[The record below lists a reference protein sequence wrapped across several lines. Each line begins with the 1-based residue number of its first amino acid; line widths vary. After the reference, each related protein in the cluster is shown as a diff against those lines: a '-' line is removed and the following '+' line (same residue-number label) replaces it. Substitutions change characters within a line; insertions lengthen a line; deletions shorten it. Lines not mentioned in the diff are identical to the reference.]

1 MINVISSKIVRD
13 KLNFMFYCV
22 TISLCSLYNHQS
34 NKEQINCSRTFITRT
49 VKAEKWKCTF
59 YFLHISDIRKSKVCL
74 KYNAEYPQTNVPLA
88 FYLFIYFTKSQI
100 LRQAYIYK
108 LFLILSD
115 TLIWI
120 HRVTNS
126 DATIKLKYPT
136 LQQSTSSTPPFHNH
150 ICY

>member
-1 MINVISSKIVRD
+1 MINVISSKIVQD
-13 KLNFMFYCV
+13 KLNFMFYCS
-22 TISLCSLYNHQS
+22 TISLCSLYNHHS

-49 VKAEKWKCTF
+49 VKAGKWKCTF
-59 YFLHISDIRKSKVCL
+59 YFLHKVCL
-74 KYNAEYPQTNVPLA
+74 KHNSEYPQTNVPFE

-100 LRQAYIYK
+100 LRQAYIHK

-126 DATIKLKYPT
+126 DAT
-136 LQQSTSSTPPFHNH
+136 SN
-150 ICY
+150 

>member
-1 MINVISSKIVRD
+1 MTNVISSKID
-13 KLNFMFYCV
+13 QGKLNFMFYCT

-34 NKEQINCSRTFITRT
+34 NKEQTNCSRTLITRT
-49 VKAEKWKCTF
+49 VKAEKWNCTF

-74 KYNAEYPQTNVPLA
+74 KHNSEYPQTNVSLE

-100 LRQAYIYK
+100 LRQAYIHK

-115 TLIWI
+115 ALFWI

-126 DATIKLKYPT
+126 DAT
-136 LQQSTSSTPPFHNH
+136 SN
-150 ICY
+150 